1 MGEYSNKKKNGKG
14 RLIFSDKSF
23 YEGTFKDDKF
33 DGFGIYKNKEYIY
46 EGQFLL
52 GKKNGKGK
60 INNFIKNYEYEG
72 DFINDLRDG
81 YGIEKYSDGSVYE
94 GEFKSDLKEG
104 KGKLIIKNKD
114 KDIIEYI
121 GQFKSN
127 KINGKGI
134 INWANGKQYYGEI
147 NNNEISGYG
156 ILKEGKTKYIGYFKN
171 DKKNGYGCIFYLEQL
186 FSIVGYWENN
196 NIGGPAIIFS
206 LKENSEKDNNDSE
219 NINKKIIIMK
229 NGEIINNS
237 IDEDEINKIKENEK
251 FRQMN
256 QLYLDKF
263 FPQFKKNE
271 IKEI

>member
-114 KDIIEYI
+114 KDIIEDI